1 MIIDTHLH
9 ESKYSEDSFLSLDE
23 AISAAKKIGLDGIC
37 VTDHESNGL
46 IKDIGPFFKRNGI
59 LVIVGA
65 EILTYEGDILV
76 FGLKDLPKEKLHAKE
91 LLQIVKDAGGVS
103 ICAHP
108 YRNNNRGLGNNI
120 RELHDLLDGVET
132 FNGSTSAHANLY
144 AYAIAIEFNLGCFG
158 AGDSHVAEK
167 VGTYAT
173 EFKENIET
181 EKDFIKAV
189 KSKNYCPVIKKAT
202 SFEKINI
209 YNTLK

>member
-9 ESKYSEDSFLSLDE
+9 ENKYSEDSFLSLDE
-23 AISAAKKIGLDGIC
+23 AISTAKQIGLDGIC

-46 IKDIGPFFKRNGI
+46 RKDIGPFFERDGI

-76 FGLKDLPKEKLHAKE
+76 FGVENLPEEKLHAKE
-91 LLQIVKDAGGVS
+91 LLQIVKNVGGVA

-108 YRNNNRGLGNNI
+108 YRNNNRGLGDNI
-120 RELHDLLDGVET
+120 RDLHTLLDGVET
-132 FNGSTSAHANLY
+132 FNGSTSPHANLS
-144 AYAIAIEFNLGCFG
+144 AYSIAMEFKLGCFG
-158 AGDSHVAEK
+158 AGDSHIAEK

-173 EFKENIET
+173 EFKNPIKNEE
-181 EKDFIKAV
+181 DFINAV
-189 KSKNYCPVIKKAT
+189 KSKNYCPVIRKNN
-202 SFEKINI
+202 SFERINI